1 MNWSRIR
8 SAVWR
13 ISSNDPLSLRYA
25 CTSASST
32 VTSNPAS
39 WVDELVRGEHVP
51 DVEDARG
58 LVADVRP
65 LPVGVVGHSLDLLL
79 GDHLGRV
86 PGDPLVGIH
95 TPDCAVVGHMTSG
108 CVRTDGEGVDG
119 RGPPSAPPD
128 YSSVSG
134 SVRPARCSEMIRSR
148 CSCFSSLSPAFG
160 SSLPVVD
167 GGRHGL
173 LARNRQFV
181 DLAHRDRVGR
191 EDPARCGR
199 RAPGRPP
206 RVPVADHCPRFRL
219 RQSLCGPP
227 SRSGSVPKV
236 HHVAGDEAIRF
247 ICGLQRVEREL
258 LDDFHAR
265 EPP

>member
-1 MNWSRIR
+1 MLRD
-8 SAVWR
+8 
-13 ISSNDPLSLRYA
+13 DPVEVLLF
-25 CTSASST
+25 
-32 VTSNPAS
+32 
-39 WVDELVRGEHVP
+39 LV
-51 DVEDARG
+51 
-58 LVADVRP
+58 
-65 LPVGVVGHSLDLLL
+65 
-79 GDHLGRV
+79 
-86 PGDPLVGIH
+86 
-95 TPDCAVVGHMTSG
+95 
-108 CVRTDGEGVDG
+108 
-119 RGPPSAPPD
+119 
-128 YSSVSG
+128 
-134 SVRPARCSEMIRSR
+134 
-148 CSCFSSLSPAFG
+148 LSPAFG

-191 EDPARCGR
+191 EDRHVVVEEHLVGHLR
-199 RAPGRPP
+199 E
-206 RVPVADHCPRFRL
+206 VPVADHCPRFRL

-265 EPP
+265 EPLIRGHVPEVGVIEPPQLFQRLHFPL